1 MISFLAPCAQAS
13 TSARDSASAGCPR
26 SSLSVSASRASS
38 VRSASPSSHRSR
50 LSAADGAAPAWP
62 TERSAYRTGS
72 VRTPWR
78 RSVPGVF
85 PDCAESLAMSITSSD
100 SCQATP
106 ICSQAAPI
114 LAETSAGAPANMA
127 PNLPAVAISEPVFS
141 VITRM

>member
-1 MISFLAPCAQAS
+1 MISFLAPCAQVS
-13 TSARDSASAGCPR
+13 TSARDSASAGWPR
-26 SSLSVSASRASS
+26 SSLSVSASSASS

-50 LSAADGAAPAWP
+50 PSAAEDAGPDWCA
-62 TERSAYRTGS
+62 ERSAYSTGS

-78 RSVPGVF
+78 RSVPGVL
-85 PDCAESLAMSITSSD
+85 PDCADSLAMSITSSE

-114 LAETSAGAPANMA
+114 LADTSAGAPANMA
-127 PNLPAVAISEPVFS
+127 PNLPDVAISEPVFS